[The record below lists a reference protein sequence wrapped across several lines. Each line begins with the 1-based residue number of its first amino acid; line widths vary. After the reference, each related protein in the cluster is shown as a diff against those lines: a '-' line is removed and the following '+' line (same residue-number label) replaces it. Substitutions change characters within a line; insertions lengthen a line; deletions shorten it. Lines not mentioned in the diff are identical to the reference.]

1 MLVEEGVDEG
11 AAVEGEDVFD
21 LFADADVEDGELE
34 FGGDGEDD
42 AALGG
47 AVELGEDDA
56 GDAGGFGE
64 EAGLLAGRSG
74 RWWRP

>member
-1 MLVEEGVDEG
+1 MVVRPRKVLASIEKGVDEG
-11 AAVEGEDVFD
+11 VRVEGEEVFH
-21 LFADADVEDGELE
+21 LFSDAGVDDGELE

-56 GDAGGFGE
+56 GDAGGLGE
-64 EAGLLAGRSG
+64 EAGLL
-74 RWWRP
+74 